1 VPTNRTNAIQECKRV
16 DAPPP
21 PIDGMHTKAKRFDR
35 GTMLVDMRNHVNIVA
50 GALSRERHR
59 NAMSHEVPILSHEID

>member
-1 VPTNRTNAIQECKRV
+1 
-16 DAPPP
+16 
-21 PIDGMHTKAKRFDR
+21 MHTKAKRFDR